1 MQILDR
7 HTEFNR
13 HAQRRLEEHLKPID
27 ALLTK
32 WAPEARHDGA
42 PRWPASTMLGRIIEQ
57 GSQGASQSGASLTLA
72 APIDVEFADWAV
84 AQLRDVKR
92 QVIYVEY
99 VNYAGWSTARKR
111 RVLNMSESGWKRN
124 LNGAREII
132 YTLCQTYGAILNLEI
147 V

>member
-1 MQILDR
+1 MLDR
-7 HTEFNR
+7 IREFNK
-13 HAQRRLEEHLKPID
+13 HQQRRMDEHLKPID
-27 ALLTK
+27 TLLMK

-57 GSQGASQSGASLTLA
+57 GAQGASQSGTSIGLT
-72 APIDVEFADWAV
+72 APLDIEFADWAV
-84 AQLRDVKR
+84 AQLRDIKR

-99 VNYAGWSTARKR
+99 VNCVGWSVERKR
-111 RVLNMSESGWKRN
+111 RKIGMSENSWKRN

-132 YTLCQTYGAILNLEI
+132 YTLCGTYGQILNLEI